1 MDGLSPCLF
10 RERDAALHGGL
21 EAAELFE
28 DLDRALENGPLDP
41 VEFLTDL
48 GGGFGV
54 AGRPGPASHDLPRP
68 LHLPMRARGDD
79 DLNGPALSPER
90 VPELAVRHAPGP
102 ERGRGIVA
110 GIGVDEDGALGVQR
124 DRQLYREAGIS
135 LPKYLWGNDLVTPSE
150 IRVSPSVSE
159 GRKLSY
165 PLGLRQKRNRSVVP
179 WRGGR

>member
-68 LHLPMRARGDD
+68 LHLPMRARGGD
-79 DLNGPALSPER
+79 DLNGPALSPKR
-90 VPELAVRHAPGP
+90 VPEPAVRRAPGAK
-102 ERGRGIVA
+102 RGRGRVA
-110 GIGVDEDGALGVQR
+110 GIDVDEDGALGVQR
-124 DRQLYREAGIS
+124 DRQLDREVAPCGAGGS
-135 LPKYLWGNDLVTPSE
+135 PVHPDGQQPPVDVEGLERGDL
-150 IRVSPSVSE
+150 
-159 GRKLSY
+159 
-165 PLGLRQKRNRSVVP
+165 LGFGGKPRQ
-179 WRGGR
+179 

>member
-28 DLDRALENGPLDP
+28 DMDRALENGPLDP